1 MKFSKLH
8 GAGNDFSLFDGIHQ
22 ELPEFG
28 PLAKAVCD
36 RHFGTGGD
44 GIMAA
49 LPSKIADI
57 RMVYYNSDGSMGEMC
72 GNGIRCFSK
81 FVYEKGLVTKP
92 LFEVETAA
100 GIKKI
105 TLALDEENKV
115 QKISVGMGRPAFAAG
130 EVPTTLT
137 GDPVLLEPL
146 QIGEQLVM
154 ISAIRMGV
162 PHSVIV
168 LEDLEKVDIEG
179 IGAKIEGNQAFPEKV
194 NVNFMQVMDRG
205 HIKVK
210 TFERGAGHTLA
221 CGTGCCSCVI
231 VGHKLGLLDQ
241 QVEVQAEGG
250 LLTISLSD
258 DYDVTME
265 GEAQFICDGE
275 YSQWVI
281 DRIREKSQRKQACL
295 RKKQGLA

>member
-1 MKFSKLH
+1 MNFSKLH
-8 GAGNDFSLFDGIHQ
+8 GAGNDFSLFDGIHNQ
-22 ELPEFG
+22 LPDYSA
-28 PLAKAVCD
+28 LARAVCD
-36 RHFGTGGD
+36 RHFGAGGD

-49 LPSKIADI
+49 LPSETADI

-81 FVYEKGLVTKP
+81 FVFEKGLVDKP
-92 LFEVETAA
+92 VFTVETAA
-100 GIKKI
+100 GIKTI
-105 TLALDEENKV
+105 NLTLDEKDKV
-115 QKISVGMGRPAFAAG
+115 RRISVGMGRPVFPA
-130 EVPTTLT
+130 EDVPTALVGIPT
-137 GDPVLLEPL
+137 LLEPL
-146 QIGEQLVM
+146 QVGDRLIM

-168 LEDLEKVDIEG
+168 VEDLEKVDVEGLGSQIE
-179 IGAKIEGNQAFPEKV
+179 IHEVFPEKI
-194 NVNFMQVMDRG
+194 NANFMQVIDRT

-241 QVEVQAEGG
+241 RVEVQAEGG
-250 LLTISLSD
+250 QLTISLSD

-265 GEAQFICDGE
+265 GQAEFICDGQ
-275 YSQWVI
+275 YSDWVLK
-281 DRIREKSQRKQACL
+281 RIAELSVK
-295 RKKQGLA
+295 